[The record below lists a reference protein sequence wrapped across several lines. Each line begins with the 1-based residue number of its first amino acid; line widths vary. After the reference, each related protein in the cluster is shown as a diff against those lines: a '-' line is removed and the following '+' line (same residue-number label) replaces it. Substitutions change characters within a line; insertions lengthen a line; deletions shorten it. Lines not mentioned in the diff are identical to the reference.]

1 MKLKKN
7 NYNSYKKDGYV
18 LIDNLIN
25 KHDLNIISKR
35 LKYLERK
42 QKDGRGLSEPGTKK
56 SLIHSLH
63 KDKLLKN
70 IIEQKNWFKI

>member
-35 LKYLERK
+35 IKYLERK
-42 QKDGRGLSEPGTKK
+42 QKDGRGLSEPGTKN
-56 SLIHSLH
+56 L
-63 KDKLLKN
+63 
-70 IIEQKNWFKI
+70 